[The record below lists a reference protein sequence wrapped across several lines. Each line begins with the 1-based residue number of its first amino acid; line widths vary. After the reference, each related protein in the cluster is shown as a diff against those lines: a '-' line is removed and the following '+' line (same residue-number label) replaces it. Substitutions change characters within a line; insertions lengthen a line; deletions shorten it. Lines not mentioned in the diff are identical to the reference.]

1 MLYSSSSSYP
11 HILQRKKIDTHI
23 LQNVFHTR
31 SWYRNK
37 NGIFIADDTVQICN
51 SIKFNAN
58 CSNNLTNHDEPY
70 LLLSHKD
77 ISTLIIAGTFVCFL
91 FSCLCWWKLLNIDSQ
106 KKARKLFIKQQEFKN
121 EEITRDIAYMSHTR
135 NWYKL
140 QSKKR
145 DCDNENDNGNI
156 INSIDNIDSN
166 NSIDTGDDISINVD
180 I

>member
-1 MLYSSSSSYP
+1 MLYTSYYP
-11 HILQRKKIDTHI
+11 YVLQQKNSNTYILNYI
-23 LQNVFHTR
+23 FHTR

-37 NGIFIADDTVQICN
+37 NGIFISDDTVQICN
-51 SIKFNAN
+51 SIHFNAN
-58 CSNNLTNHDEPY
+58 CSNNLANRGEPY

-106 KKARKLFIKQQEFKN
+106 KKARKLFIKQQEFQN

-140 QSKKR
+140 QSKQR
-145 DCDNENDNGNI
+145 GCDDDNDI
-156 INSIDNIDSN
+156 IDNIDIIISN
-166 NSIDTGDDISINVD
+166 NSVDTGDGISINVD